1 MLRWRLTVPILIRR
15 LTGTLG
21 AARQIQRFD
30 SVISA
35 DAAVCGSPTA
45 RFRARALRM
54 GGIEEVEGGRKHRSK
69 ATQVGA

>member
-21 AARQIQRFD
+21 AARKIQRCD

-35 DAAVCGSPTA
+35 DAAVCGAPTA
-45 RFRARALRM
+45 AIPRYSVRM
-54 GGIEEVEGGRKHRSK
+54 GGI
-69 ATQVGA
+69 VGS

>member
-30 SVISA
+30 SLSA
-35 DAAVCGSPTA
+35 LMPPSAVRRLRDS
-45 RFRARALRM
+45 ALQRY
-54 GGIEEVEGGRKHRSK
+54 GWEAS
-69 ATQVGA
+69 

>member
-21 AARQIQRFD
+21 AARQIQRCD

-35 DAAVCGSPTA
+35 DAAVCGAPTA
-45 RFRARALRM
+45 RFRATAY
-54 GGIEEVEGGRKHRSK
+54 GWEAS
-69 ATQVGA
+69 

>member
-35 DAAVCGSPTA
+35 DAAVCGAPTA
-45 RFRARALRM
+45 RFRATALRM
-54 GGIEEVEGGRKHRSK
+54 GGI
-69 ATQVGA
+69 VGS